1 MLIRPLTAADID
13 AVAEA
18 DFAACHDVALRHG
31 MRPIV
36 RAVRES
42 RALVRDLFAA
52 DPLGGFVAE
61 EDGRVA
67 GHAWL
72 HARGPIAVVG
82 PLAVEPTAQRRG
94 FGRALLTHCLQAAG
108 SRTTQVRLL
117 HDGFDTRALELW
129 MSEGF
134 RVVAPVLELE
144 LPAGAAVTP
153 AATGPGV
160 TVREATTAD
169 QARIAARDARTFGA
183 PRPQDVERLLR
194 AGRGVIAERGT
205 SAVGFALGGFGQLGP
220 ATADE
225 PALAL
230 TLLATLANDPAFR
243 GNALRVMVVATDRA
257 LVDGL
262 RAMGFRVART
272 CLYMIRGGGTAPPPG
287 YVLMGAH
294 YG

>member
-1 MLIRPLTAADID
+1 VPIRPLTAADVD
-13 AVAEA
+13 AVAEV

-31 MRPIV
+31 MRPPV

-42 RALVRDLFAA
+42 RALVRDLLAA
-52 DPLGGFVAE
+52 DPLGGFVVE
-61 EDGRVA
+61 EDGRIA

-72 HARGPIAVVG
+72 HARGPIAVLG
-82 PLAVEPTAQRRG
+82 PLAVEPAAQRRG
-94 FGRALLTHCLQAAG
+94 LGRALLAHCLQAAG

-117 HDGFDTRALELW
+117 HDGFDTGALELW
-129 MSEGF
+129 MAEGF

-144 LPAGAAVTP
+144 LPAGAAVAA
-153 AATGPGV
+153 AATGLGA
-160 TVREATTAD
+160 TIREATTTD

-194 AGRGVIAERGT
+194 AGRGVIAERGK
-205 SAVGFALGGFGQLGP
+205 AMVGFALGGFGRLGP
-220 ATADE
+220 AMADE

-230 TLLATLANDPAFR
+230 ALLATLANDPALR
-243 GNALRVMVVATDRA
+243 GEALRVMVVATDRA

-272 CLYMIRGGGTAPPPG
+272 CLYMIRGGGTAPPAG
-287 YVLMGAH
+287 YVLMGGH
-294 YG
+294 YA

>member
-1 MLIRPLTAADID
+1 VPIRPLTAADVD
-13 AVAEA
+13 AVAEV

-31 MRPIV
+31 MRPPV

-42 RALVRDLFAA
+42 RTLVRDLLAA

-61 EDGRVA
+61 EDGRIA

-82 PLAVEPTAQRRG
+82 PLAVEPVAQRRG
-94 FGRALLTHCLQAAG
+94 IGRALLAHCLQAAG

-117 HDGFDTRALELW
+117 HDGFDTGALELW

-144 LPAGAAVTP
+144 LPGGAPVAV
-153 AATGPGV
+153 AATGAGV
-160 TVREATTAD
+160 IIRQATTAD

-183 PRPQDVERLLR
+183 PRAQDVERLLR
-194 AGRGVIAERGT
+194 AGRGAIAERGT
-205 SAVGFALGGFGQLGP
+205 SMVGFALGGFGRLGP
-220 ATADE
+220 AMADE

-230 TLLATLANDPAFR
+230 ALVATLASDPALR
-243 GNALRVMVVATDRA
+243 KDALRVMVVATDRA

-272 CLYMIRGGGTAPPPG
+272 CLYMIRGGGTAPPAG
-287 YVLMGAH
+287 YVLMGGH
-294 YG
+294 YA